1 MKRGENILNRKKKRL
16 SIAKICVLYCVT
28 FNVIDMITIGFS
40 IFRLVAVVLGTV
52 AFICFTIEGKRMEK

>member
-1 MKRGENILNRKKKRL
+1 MDKKKRL

-28 FNVIDMITIGFS
+28 FNAIDMITIGFS

-52 AFICFTIEGKRMEK
+52 AFICFTIEEKRTEK

>member
-1 MKRGENILNRKKKRL
+1 MDKKKKML
-16 SIAKICVLYCVT
+16 LAQICVICCVLV
-28 FNVIDMITIGFS
+28 NAIDMILIGFS